1 MPIITFWSSNE
12 KTNGQTVSAAVA
24 ATTMAMEHN
33 YKVID
38 ATSFSIAQIVKLVN
52 EQYLSYFNI
61 NKGETKHDYYC
72 GITNNLDKRMEEHRC
87 EDFEIVD
94 DRVLAWNCENVDVAA
109 EVENRLGKLG
119 FDTGDTKTLGN
130 GGVENSTIVYL
141 LKKGKSVDS

>member
-1 MPIITFWSSNE
+1 
-12 KTNGQTVSAAVA
+12 
-24 ATTMAMEHN
+24 MEHN
-33 YKVID
+33 YKVKD
-38 ATSFSIAQIVKLVN
+38 ATSYSIDLIVKLVN

-87 EDFEIVD
+87 EDFEIVE
-94 DRVLAWNCENVDVAA
+94 DRVFAWNCENVDVAA
-109 EVENRLGKLG
+109 EVEKRLGDLG
-119 FDTGDTKTLGN
+119 FDIGDTKTLGN

>member
-1 MPIITFWSSNE
+1 M
-12 KTNGQTVSAAVA
+12 G
-24 ATTMAMEHN
+24 HN

-52 EQYLSYFNI
+52 EQYLSCF

-87 EDFEIVD
+87 EDFEIVE
-94 DRVLAWNCENVDVAA
+94 DRVFAWNCENVDVAA
-109 EVENRLGKLG
+109 EVEKRLGKLG
-119 FDTGDTKTLGN
+119 FDIGDTKTLGN

-141 LKKGKSVDS
+141 LEKGKAVNS